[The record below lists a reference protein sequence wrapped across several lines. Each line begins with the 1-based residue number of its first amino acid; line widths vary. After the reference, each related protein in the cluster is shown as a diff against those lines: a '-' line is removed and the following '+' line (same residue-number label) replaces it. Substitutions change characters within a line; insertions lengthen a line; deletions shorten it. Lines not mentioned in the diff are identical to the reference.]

1 MWWMSTDRN
10 YKGVEMTDA
19 DVLQDF
25 FDAFTVA
32 NKLDAIV
39 TVDEFLAGRHG
50 LLEYGPNPDSD
61 PRHVL
66 ACVKRIYKGIGPKL
80 FASFVTLDAVAPSEG
95 LDDVWGHWCP
105 LPAGVELHKQDYP
118 AGGIPLW
125 SNGSQT
131 VFCKMQTDQ
140 HGNKGFDFAV
150 C

>member
-1 MWWMSTDRN
+1 MSDLET
-10 YKGVEMTDA
+10 V
-19 DVLQDF
+19 QDF

-50 LLEYGPNPDSD
+50 LLEYGPKPDSD

-66 ACVKRIYKGIGPKL
+66 ACIQRIYRGIGPKL
-80 FASFVTLDAVAPSEG
+80 FGSFVTLENVAPAEG
-95 LDDVWGHWCP
+95 LDDVWAHWCP
-105 LPAGVELHKQDYP
+105 IPPGVELHKQNYP
-118 AGGIPLW
+118 AGCVPLW

-131 VFCKMQTDQ
+131 VFCRMRTDQ
-140 HGNKGFDFAV
+140 YGNTDFDFGV